1 LFKQKIIDGEQVELP
16 DEWLGSGGAWL
27 VPHPERSVSI
37 RFGGK
42 IEEKWENGSLKI
54 VNYEYDEVKAIPY
67 DLLIPGTVTNAV
79 NTIRL
84 WRARPAYASSAGYNT
99 TQSSYVKN
107 LTDVNSAEIITKQLY
122 PKDDYDEGKL
132 LRLSQ
137 QYFLVSASLQSIIND
152 YFAEHGSLAGFED
165 NIRLETVGDFM
176 GLMIM
181 LIKTKIV
188 SINGER
194 EENGMINADTAEFV
208 INPFI
213 TNFFGAKA
221 GKTDFSANTILYYLK
236 NENILSD
243 ILKWERINHRY
254 EKCAAEICDTSEKE
268 LINISDELK
277 EQKEVVELELQH
289 SSILLD
295 NKF

>member
-1 LFKQKIIDGEQVELP
+1 MTIGEKIKYFRSRIGITQAKLAEL
-16 DEWLGSGGAWL
+16 SGI
-27 VPHPERSVSI
+27 HPVSI
-37 RFGGK
+37 RK
-42 IEEKWENGSLKI
+42 
-54 VNYEYDEVKAIPY
+54 YE
-67 DLLIPGTVTNAV
+67 TNKMVPQAAQ
-79 NTIRL
+79 IDRL
-84 WRARPAYASSAGYNT
+84 AEALGVSS
-99 TQSSYVKN
+99 
-107 LTDVNSAEIITKQLY
+107 
-122 PKDDYDEGKL
+122 
-132 LRLSQ
+132 
-137 QYFLVSASLQSIIND
+137 
-152 YFAEHGSLAGFED
+152 FALAGFEN

-194 EENGMINADTAEFV
+194 EENGMINADTAQFV

-254 EKCAAEICDTSEKE
+254 EKCAAETCDTSDKE
-268 LINISDELK
+268 LINILEELK

-289 SSILLD
+289 SSILLEQ
-295 NKF
+295 